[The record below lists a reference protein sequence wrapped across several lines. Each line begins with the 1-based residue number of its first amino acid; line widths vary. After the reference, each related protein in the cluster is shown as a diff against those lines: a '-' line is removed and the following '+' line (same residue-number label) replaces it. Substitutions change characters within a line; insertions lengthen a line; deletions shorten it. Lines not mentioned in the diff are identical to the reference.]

1 MLITAYVPLS
11 KNAGM
16 KLLSAILH
24 LESVLFVFDF
34 PPFWVSLPIPLWCFF
49 DGIGG
54 DTSNHLAT

>member
-24 LESVLFVFDF
+24 LESVLLYLTFHHFGF
-34 PPFWVSLPIPLWCFF
+34 LPIPLWCFF